1 MNEETEE
8 EGEIGRQG
16 ECTGKVKISIS
27 LSAIMFN
34 KAMVPKAIRR
44 RFTYSLLIFLMKT
57 ERLLLRGPA
66 VSCCLVLP
74 PAVSCCLP
82 AVSCCLLLSLVV
94 D

>member
-44 RFTYSLLIFLMKT
+44 RFTYS
-57 ERLLLRGPA
+57 
-66 VSCCLVLP
+66 SC
-74 PAVSCCLP
+74 
-82 AVSCCLLLSLVV
+82 
-94 D
+94 